1 MDSNRRKVLAGVG
14 TLTALGLGTTQ
25 VLGQSGAGTSE
36 DQNEGDGH
44 DGALGPAVSFKHSD
58 PEYEFVVFGNDGSET
73 YDASGYWVDFEYGN
87 DDVDQRRQLPE
98 GSTIDPGMYLYV
110 ATGAVDDEKINPGDN
125 NFVEFD
131 YDHDVIANDDSDVIA
146 LLDADGTVVASSD
159 YDVAPIGSNSEDGSN
174 DGSSD
179 DAQSGDE
186 NQAGDDTQSDDDEQS
201 GNDGG
206 SDGSKD
212 TEDNESGKSDD
223 SDGSDPKDSSS
234 GEDSEDDC

>member
-44 DGALGPAVSFKHSD
+44 DDALGPAVSFKHSD

-131 YDHDVIANDDSDVIA
+131 YDHDVIADDDSDVIA
-146 LLDADGTVVASSD
+146 LLDEDGTVVASSD
-159 YDVAPIGSNSEDGSN
+159 YDVAPIGSNSEDGS
-174 DGSSD
+174 SD
-179 DAQSGDE
+179 DSS
-186 NQAGDDTQSDDDEQS
+186 DDTQSGDDNQSGDDEQS
-201 GNDGG
+201 GDDGG
-206 SDGSKD
+206 SDGSED
-212 TEDNESGKSDD
+212 TEDN
-223 SDGSDPKDSSS
+223 GSDESSGSDSKDSSS
-234 GEDSEDDC
+234 EDDSEDGC